1 MTASEV
7 REALDTLDSGRRAR
21 CLVLLCE
28 PCLAHVR
35 KYFADLG
42 NRKYRDSV
50 VGLGHEVDVDLPVRA
65 LAVIRAARGNPSASV
80 LDSLI
85 ADYQEPLTAHQ
96 DDDLR
101 ISDARAEYAYLAIYN
116 LVRSCKNPDDKAIG
130 WLVVRQA
137 LSATGPEDPT
147 PAEVDE
153 ILARWVTAWPT
164 A

>member
-7 REALDTLDSGRRAR
+7 RDAFETLDASTRAR

-28 PCLAHVR
+28 PCLEHVR
-35 KYFADLG
+35 KYFADPV
-42 NRKYRDSV
+42 NREYRDSV
-50 VGLGHEVDVDLPVRA
+50 VGLAHEVDVDLPVRA
-65 LAVIRAARGNPSASV
+65 LSAIRAARGIPSASV
-80 LDSLI
+80 LDSLLV
-85 ADYQEPLTAHQ
+85 DYQEPLTAHQ

-116 LVRSCKNPDDKAIG
+116 LVRSCKNPDDTAIG

-147 PAEVDE
+147 PADVDE
-153 ILARWVTAWPT
+153 TLARWVAAW
-164 A
+164 